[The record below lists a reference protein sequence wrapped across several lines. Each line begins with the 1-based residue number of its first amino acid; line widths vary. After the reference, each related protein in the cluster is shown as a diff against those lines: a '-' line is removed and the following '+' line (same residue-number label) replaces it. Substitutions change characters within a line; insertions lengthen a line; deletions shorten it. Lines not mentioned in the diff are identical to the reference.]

1 MLLFETVKNLIFWI
15 EEYGQYSPNK
25 NQSPNLW
32 HVTSILVCCIF
43 VVDLKNMGWN
53 IYKTSTYNR
62 NLRVSLVGIETKEL
76 RGVYVRNFPS
86 RLKLLRLICW
96 QKKYKY
102 FYCLIILFQVN
113 EKQRRP
119 GESRALFYFE
129 RDDQKQNSLLDDISE
144 FLKPSVSLSELDILP
159 LKATTT
165 TEKKFFGNGT
175 SSELKVCP
183 MIPPN
188 LHGAVKVVRT

>member
-1 MLLFETVKNLIFWI
+1 MAARKTIQLYVNYKIWI
-15 EEYGQYSPNK
+15 
-25 NQSPNLW
+25 
-32 HVTSILVCCIF
+32 V
-43 VVDLKNMGWN
+43 
-53 IYKTSTYNR
+53 
-62 NLRVSLVGIETKEL
+62 
-76 RGVYVRNFPS
+76 
-86 RLKLLRLICW
+86 
-96 QKKYKY
+96 
-102 FYCLIILFQVN
+102 FQVN

-144 FLKPSVSLSELDILP
+144 FLKPSVSLSELELLP

-165 TEKKFFGNGT
+165 TEKKFVGNGT

-188 LHGAVKVVRT
+188 LHGAVKVVRTYVLIEIQGVQTRYARKKHTY

>member
-1 MLLFETVKNLIFWI
+1 MLTEKL
-15 EEYGQYSPNK
+15 Q
-25 NQSPNLW
+25 
-32 HVTSILVCCIF
+32 
-43 VVDLKNMGWN
+43 
-53 IYKTSTYNR
+53 IY
-62 NLRVSLVGIETKEL
+62 IC
-76 RGVYVRNFPS
+76 
-86 RLKLLRLICW
+86 LL
-96 QKKYKY
+96 
-102 FYCLIILFQVN
+102 ILFQVN

-165 TEKKFFGNGT
+165 TEKKYFGNGT

-188 LHGAVKVVRT
+188 LHGAVKVVRSYLSDLALTVVSWPIRTKCRCINGEKEYFPKILEIRFLHQIFVY

>member
-1 MLLFETVKNLIFWI
+1 MLTEKL
-15 EEYGQYSPNK
+15 Q
-25 NQSPNLW
+25 
-32 HVTSILVCCIF
+32 
-43 VVDLKNMGWN
+43 
-53 IYKTSTYNR
+53 IY
-62 NLRVSLVGIETKEL
+62 LC
-76 RGVYVRNFPS
+76 
-86 RLKLLRLICW
+86 LL
-96 QKKYKY
+96 
-102 FYCLIILFQVN
+102 ILFQVN

-165 TEKKFFGNGT
+165 AEKKFSGNGT

-188 LHGAVKVVRT
+188 LHGAVKVVRPFLSDLEKTVGQLGPILRNLDFYHSMARANLNKSEELVTNTTEAHQNTHLRGLN

>member
-1 MLLFETVKNLIFWI
+1 MLKEKL
-15 EEYGQYSPNK
+15 Q
-25 NQSPNLW
+25 
-32 HVTSILVCCIF
+32 VC
-43 VVDLKNMGWN
+43 
-53 IYKTSTYNR
+53 
-62 NLRVSLVGIETKEL
+62 
-76 RGVYVRNFPS
+76 
-86 RLKLLRLICW
+86 LL
-96 QKKYKY
+96 
-102 FYCLIILFQVN
+102 ILFQVN

-165 TEKKFFGNGT
+165 TEKKFFENGT

-188 LHGAVKVVRT
+188 LHGAVKVVRTKLSYLIAKTFGQFCQF

>member
-1 MLLFETVKNLIFWI
+1 M
-15 EEYGQYSPNK
+15 
-25 NQSPNLW
+25 
-32 HVTSILVCCIF
+32 
-43 VVDLKNMGWN
+43 LKNYFFL
-53 IYKTSTYNR
+53 ILYK
-62 NLRVSLVGIETKEL
+62 I
-76 RGVYVRNFPS
+76 
-86 RLKLLRLICW
+86 LIV
-96 QKKYKY
+96 
-102 FYCLIILFQVN
+102 FQVN

-144 FLKPSVSLSELDILP
+144 FLKPSVSLSELELLP

-165 TEKKFFGNGT
+165 TEKKFVGNGT

-188 LHGAVKVVRT
+188 LHGAVKVVRNYLSDLIQNSWPFKANSEIP

>member
-1 MLLFETVKNLIFWI
+1 MLKEKL
-15 EEYGQYSPNK
+15 Q
-25 NQSPNLW
+25 
-32 HVTSILVCCIF
+32 VC
-43 VVDLKNMGWN
+43 
-53 IYKTSTYNR
+53 
-62 NLRVSLVGIETKEL
+62 
-76 RGVYVRNFPS
+76 
-86 RLKLLRLICW
+86 LL
-96 QKKYKY
+96 
-102 FYCLIILFQVN
+102 ILFQVN

-165 TEKKFFGNGT
+165 TEKNYFGNGT

-188 LHGAVKVVRT
+188 LHGAVKVVRPYLSDLIAKTVGQLGPILRNLAFYTVWSEPI